1 MTRLYIRSRLS
12 TRSSTQFHIIRKSF
26 VNLTFLRIKNF
37 GRYSQSIFFS
47 LFCVLFVLCKFLF
60 PRFNST
66 VAFFFRYFSR
76 WILVKNRSFGLIGRG
91 SSGRSGASAN
101 QRESTKTQQS
111 ETFPN
116 RQKRHS
122 PTRLSLKYEPQ
133 RDSPKPKRALIKR
146 TVMIEFNPYIIYT
159 LDNKFLT

>member
-37 GRYSQSIFFS
+37 CRYSQSIFFS

-60 PRFNST
+60 PHFNST
-66 VAFFFRYFSR
+66 VAFFFVIFLAGFWLKIVRLAL
-76 WILVKNRSFGLIGRG
+76 LVE
-91 SSGRSGASAN
+91 GAVGAVWPQPISAN
-101 QRESTKTQQS
+101 RPKL
-111 ETFPN
+111 N
-116 RQKRHS
+116 RARLSRIDKKKHS
-122 PTRLSLKYEPQ
+122 PTRLSLNYEPK

-146 TVMIEFNPYIIYT
+146 TVTIEFNPYILYT
-159 LDNKFLT
+159 LYNKFLT